1 MKRILSFLT
10 VAALLSGVSFAQAA
24 DEAAPVATE
33 EAPKDSAAAVK
44 NESETSKKFK
54 ARASVEG
61 DAWFA
66 ATIDGN
72 TTNEGMDAENNYS
85 NNGFNRASLNA
96 KIRLKINMDLL
107 PKFTSYIEVLILNNE
122 KKRGNIFDRHGIDD
136 AGGIRDLF
144 LYGILAKPIDHW
156 GQGKTDKN
164 EIIMLDQAKIGIDT
178 EWFDWETGFLNSK
191 IPAHKVGYWDTVKD
205 IKANADKVN
214 GGYGWFGMQ
223 KDSKKGLKEVGP
235 MGLNLAASFSHMSNN
250 ISHLNKENNAFEK
263 SKEGFGNIID
273 MFGFVDLGFVEDVG
287 AEKAE
292 DKYNHRVG
300 LQFDSALSYAN
311 GGTYMPS
318 ADVILGYN
326 GKFPMGIYGGVN
338 MLFNVHDTEP
348 TKDLSALHDLA
359 LAAKLGWKWEF
370 VDKLEFGVKMRGNN
384 TNLIFLEK
392 PGDVLGAQ
400 NSLKFEVNDNFKV
413 HEGIKLGVD
422 GDVAFTL
429 DKDAV
434 GKKAKIGAG
443 NKNKDNVKYGFK
455 PHLDIDL
462 NDLANMNGALSFYTK
477 LEGVSE
483 DDDEFKRGSDSSKF
497 ICKDVVLKFSSGSD
511 KKPLNDTVNY
521 YNVYLNWHNAS
532 EFSDE
537 VKEVLK
543 TRNKGEE
550 PFSFFT
556 LSGDI
561 RLKSKMTLNGGI
573 GARIPNKD
581 VKGDSSEASPVGV
594 FLGFDYKFDDKT
606 IGGPT
611 LFVRT
616 QVGMKGYKE
625 LGDGIKVDRDKDSY
639 VIKGGSYLTNWDLST
654 GIKWTF

>member
-72 TTNEGMDAENNYS
+72 TTNEGTDAENNHT
-85 NNGFNRASLNA
+85 NRGFNRASLNA
-96 KIRLKINMDLL
+96 KSRLKINMDLL
-107 PKFTSYIEVLILNNE
+107 PNFTSYIEVLILNNE
-122 KKRGNIFDRHGIDD
+122 KKRGNLFDRHGRDA

-156 GQGKTDKN
+156 GQGEAKEN
-164 EIIMLDQAKIGIDT
+164 EFIMLDQAKIGIDT
-178 EWFDWETGFLNSK
+178 EWFDWETGWSNAKMS
-191 IPAHKVGYWDTVKD
+191 AHKVGYWDTVKD
-205 IKANADKVN
+205 ITASYYRN

-235 MGLNLAASFSHMSNN
+235 MGLNLAASFSHRSNN
-250 ISHLNKENNAFEK
+250 ISALNGNEFKKN
-263 SKEGFGNIID
+263 KEGFGNIID

-300 LQFDSALSYAN
+300 LQFDSALSYDHEGN
-311 GGTYMPS
+311 KKTYMPS

-384 TNLIFLEK
+384 TNLIFVEK

-434 GKKAKIGAG
+434 NKTAKIGAG
-443 NKNKDNVKYGFK
+443 NDKDNMKYGIK
-455 PHLDIDL
+455 PHAEFDL
-462 NDLANMNGALSFYTK
+462 NDLANMNGAISFYTQFK
-477 LEGVSE
+477 GVSKTT
-483 DDDEFKRGSDSSKF
+483 DEFKRGSDSSKF
-497 ICKDVVLKFSSGSD
+497 ICEDVGLKFSSGSD
-511 KKPLNDTVNY
+511 KKTLNDTVNY
-521 YNVYLNWHNAS
+521 YNIYLNWHN
-532 EFSDE
+532 
-537 VKEVLK
+537 
-543 TRNKGEE
+543 EE
-550 PFSFFT
+550 KDFSFFT
-556 LSGDI
+556 LSGDVK
-561 RLKSKMTLNGGI
+561 LKSKMTLNGGI

-581 VKGDSSEASPVGV
+581 IEGDSSKASPVGV

-616 QVGMKGYKE
+616 QVGMKGYKG
-625 LGDGIKVDRDKDSY
+625 LGDGIKVDRNDNY
-639 VIKGGSYLTNWDLST
+639 VIKGEKYRTNWDLST